1 MLLKGAITCENGCC
15 VGGDVCPAW
24 HHREERAGLLEKA
37 RVRPLQKALA
47 MPMAGPAMWKKISFL
62 SGVNLGK
69 QPTSQFLCYLGCKEV
84 VTHDLLPKVTVR
96 IT

>member
-1 MLLKGAITCENGCC
+1 MAAVWVEMCAQHGTT
-15 VGGDVCPAW
+15 
-24 HHREERAGLLEKA
+24 ERKEGAGLPEKA
-37 RVRPLQKALA
+37 HIGPMQKALA

-69 QPTSQFLCYLGCKEV
+69 LPSSQFLCSFGYKEV
-84 VTHDLLPKVTVR
+84 VTHDLLPKVTAR

>member
-1 MLLKGAITCENGCC
+1 MGQAIRDAAMVERSDKGKRSCVLLKGAFTCENGCC

-24 HHREERAGLLEKA
+24 HHREEGAGLLEKA
-37 RVRPLQKALA
+37 HVRPLQKALA

-69 QPTSQFLCYLGCKEV
+69 
-84 VTHDLLPKVTVR
+84 
-96 IT
+96 